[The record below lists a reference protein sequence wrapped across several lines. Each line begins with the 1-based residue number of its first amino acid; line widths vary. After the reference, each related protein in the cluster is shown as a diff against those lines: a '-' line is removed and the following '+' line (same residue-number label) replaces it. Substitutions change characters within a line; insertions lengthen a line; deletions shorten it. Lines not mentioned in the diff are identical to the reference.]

1 MNILFLCF
9 EYCGDRDP
17 CSQCIH
23 QLRRAL
29 YEQGV
34 KTEVLTYAWNGE
46 KEQPVADEYGMIYPT
61 RTWYRY
67 ARVKRMPDGKIQMSP
82 VQWAK
87 VAAARGV
94 AMLLEGSHYAQRG
107 VPVHAANRLGK
118 RLRVLCL
125 ENRYDWVVS
134 VAYPFANHL
143 VAAKWTP
150 APTKLAFYNLDPYWN
165 NGTYPSRLAEAR
177 AAEEAAVYQK
187 ANCVFCTPEQQA
199 DYQTETFRAV
209 AYKIHPLPY
218 PKLVRPKVQQACPIQ
233 FNPECI
239 NLLYLGTVYGDI
251 RKPEALFKLFQHA
264 VEIEPK
270 LRLYIV
276 GKKFGADA
284 DLYLTEYKAKL
295 GGKLQCYSPIPPE
308 QTMDLLLRA
317 DVLVNMGNTV
327 RNQMPSKILEYISTG
342 KPILNLSVDRQ
353 CNTLGLMS
361 RYPLCLQVFEENQDL
376 QPAAFHL
383 VEFCREKSERQ
394 LEWKQ
399 IEDIYPEIK
408 LESVLGEMMQTL
420 RNAK

>member
-34 KTEVLTYAWNGE
+34 KTDVLTYAWNGE
-46 KEQPVADEYGMIYPT
+46 KEQPVADEYGMLYPT

-82 VQWAK
+82 VQWSK

-94 AMLLEGSHYAQRG
+94 AVLLEGSHYAQRG

-165 NGTYPSRLAEAR
+165 NGTYPSQLAEAR

-327 RNQMPSKILEYISTG
+327 RNQMPSKVVEYISTG
-342 KPILNLSVDRQ
+342 KPILNISASET
-353 CNTLGLMS
+353 CNTLVVLK
-361 RYPLCLQVFEENQDL
+361 RYPLCFQCFSWPEETSVV
-376 QPAAFHL
+376 AKEL
-383 VEFCREKSERQ
+383 VNFCQREKGNAIPWSEIEV
-394 LEWKQ
+394 LYDDLKLDQ
-399 IEDIYPEIK
+399 IA
-408 LESVLGEMMQTL
+408 
-420 RNAK
+420 RNFLQILLNC

>member
-34 KTEVLTYAWNGE
+34 KTDVLTYAWNGE
-46 KEQPVADEYGMIYPT
+46 KEQPVADEYGMLYPT

-82 VQWAK
+82 VQWSK

-94 AMLLEGSHYAQRG
+94 AVLLEGSHYAQRG

-165 NGTYPSRLAEAR
+165 NGTYPSQLAEAR

-327 RNQMPSKILEYISTG
+327 RNQMPSKVVEYISTG
-342 KPILNLSVDRQ
+342 KPILNISASET
-353 CNTLGLMS
+353 CNTLVVLK
-361 RYPLCLQVFEENQDL
+361 RYPLCFQCFSWPEETSVVAKELVNFCQREKGNAIPWSEIEVLYDDLKLDQIARNFLQVLSN
-376 QPAAFHL
+376 
-383 VEFCREKSERQ
+383 C
-394 LEWKQ
+394 
-399 IEDIYPEIK
+399 
-408 LESVLGEMMQTL
+408 
-420 RNAK
+420 

>member
-34 KTEVLTYAWNGE
+34 KTDVLTYAWNGE
-46 KEQPVADEYGMIYPT
+46 KEQPVADEYGMLYPT

-82 VQWAK
+82 VQWSK

-94 AMLLEGSHYAQRG
+94 AVLLEGSHYAQRG

-165 NGTYPSRLAEAR
+165 NGTYPSQLAEAR

-284 DLYLTEYKAKL
+284 NLYLTEYKAKL

-327 RNQMPSKILEYISTG
+327 RNQMPSKVVEYISTG
-342 KPILNLSVDRQ
+342 KPILNISASET
-353 CNTLGLMS
+353 CNTLVVLK
-361 RYPLCLQVFEENQDL
+361 RYPLCFQCFSWPEETSVVAKELVNFCQREKGNAIPWSEIEVLYDDLKLDQIARNFLQVLSN
-376 QPAAFHL
+376 
-383 VEFCREKSERQ
+383 C
-394 LEWKQ
+394 
-399 IEDIYPEIK
+399 
-408 LESVLGEMMQTL
+408 
-420 RNAK
+420 

>member
-34 KTEVLTYAWNGE
+34 KTDVLTYAWNGE
-46 KEQPVADEYGMIYPT
+46 KEQPVADEYGMLYPT

-82 VQWAK
+82 VQWSK

-94 AMLLEGSHYAQRG
+94 AVLLEGSHYAQRG
-107 VPVHAANRLGK
+107 VPVHAANHLGK

-150 APTKLAFYNLDPYWN
+150 APAKLAFYNLDPYWN
-165 NGTYPSRLAEAR
+165 NGTYPSQLAEAR

-233 FNPECI
+233 FDSECI

-284 DLYLTEYKAKL
+284 DRYLTEYKAKL
-295 GGKLQCYSPIPPE
+295 GEKLQCYSPIPPE
-308 QTMDLLLRA
+308 QTVDLLLRA

-327 RNQMPSKILEYISTG
+327 RNQMPSKVVEYISTG
-342 KPILNLSVDRQ
+342 KPILNISASET
-353 CNTLGLMS
+353 CNTLVVLK
-361 RYPLCLQVFEENQDL
+361 RYPLCFQCFSWPEETSVV
-376 QPAAFHL
+376 AKEL
-383 VEFCREKSERQ
+383 VNFCQREKGNAIPWSEIEV
-394 LEWKQ
+394 LYDDLKLDQ
-399 IEDIYPEIK
+399 IA
-408 LESVLGEMMQTL
+408 
-420 RNAK
+420 RNFLQILLNC

>member
-34 KTEVLTYAWNGE
+34 KTDVLTYAWNGE
-46 KEQPVADEYGMIYPT
+46 KEQPVADEYGMLYPT

-82 VQWAK
+82 VQWSK

-94 AMLLEGSHYAQRG
+94 AVLLEGSHYAQRG
-107 VPVHAANRLGK
+107 VPVHAANHLGK

-150 APTKLAFYNLDPYWN
+150 APAKLAFYNLDPYWN
-165 NGTYPSRLAEAR
+165 NGTYPSQLAEAR

-233 FNPECI
+233 FDSECI

-284 DLYLTEYKAKL
+284 NLYLTEYKAKL

-327 RNQMPSKILEYISTG
+327 RNQMPSKVVEYISTG
-342 KPILNLSVDRQ
+342 KPILNISASET
-353 CNTLGLMS
+353 CNTLVVLK
-361 RYPLCLQVFEENQDL
+361 RYPLCFQCFSWPEETSVVAKELVNFCQREKGNAIPWSEIEVLYDDLKLDQIARNFLQVLSN
-376 QPAAFHL
+376 
-383 VEFCREKSERQ
+383 C
-394 LEWKQ
+394 
-399 IEDIYPEIK
+399 
-408 LESVLGEMMQTL
+408 
-420 RNAK
+420 